1 MIATRPVCAMME
13 TVARDELYGQVVG
26 QDKAISALEAAAVRP
41 VHAYMFVGPPGT
53 GKSAAAVGFAAALL
67 CPNVPGG
74 DGTCETCRR
83 VLADVHPDVITVE
96 RVGPAI
102 SIDTAREVTLLAATS
117 PLEGSRKVLILNDFH
132 LVQAAG
138 PALLKTIEEPPE
150 STVFVVLAEFVPPEL
165 VTIASRCVRVNFDAL
180 RPEQVAA
187 TLMADGIEPQRAAE
201 LAEASGGRLDR
212 ARLLASDRGFEDR
225 RRAWQSVP
233 GRLDG
238 TGATAAELADELL
251 GLLESSVEPLRGRHD
266 EERGRARRAQ
276 RKSGS
281 NHRKRRRSGRGPGGE
296 EHAQC
301 WHLRVG
307 RASEAGSAPAAY
319 GRTAYRT
326 GHPGRRLPG
335 SPGRTGPRWIG
346 SRCILGGPGPSS
358 EDKCRSH
365 SPHRA
370 IGARPAIQ
378 PRRGH
383 PAAGVVD
390 PAGPERRPRVT
401 QVIRRMPVAKALST
415 DLPPRLRSGIPGAH
429 RL

>member
-1 MIATRPVCAMME
+1 MIATGPVCAMME
-13 TVARDELYGQVVG
+13 RVARDELYGQVVG
-26 QDKAISALEAAAVRP
+26 QDKAISALEGAAVRP

-83 VLADVHPDVITVE
+83 VLAGVHPDVITVE

-117 PLEGSRKVLILNDFH
+117 PVEGSRKVLILNDFH

-138 PALLKTIEEPPE
+138 PALLKTIEEPPG

-165 VTIASRCVRVNFDAL
+165 VTIASRSVRVNFDAL

-187 TLMADGIEPQRAAE
+187 TLVADGIDPQRAGE
-201 LAEASGGRLDR
+201 LADASGGRLDR

-225 RRAWQSVP
+225 RRAWQSIP

-266 EERGRARRAQ
+266 EERAALDERNARAAQITGKGGARAGGRAARSMLTAGISELEERQKREVRRQ
-276 RKSGS
+276 RTDELRTGLAILAGAY
-281 NHRKRRRSGRGPGGE
+281 RDRLVEPATAGSGRGPSSAGQVRRRKTNVE
-296 EHAQC
+296 AIAHIER
-301 WHLRVG
+301 LG
-307 RASEAGSAPAAY
+307 RDLQYNPAEAIQLQALLTRLGGSAVQ
-319 GRTAYRT
+319 G
-326 GHPGRRLPG
+326 
-335 SPGRTGPRWIG
+335 
-346 SRCILGGPGPSS
+346 
-358 EDKCRSH
+358 
-365 SPHRA
+365 
-370 IGARPAIQ
+370 
-378 PRRGH
+378 
-383 PAAGVVD
+383 
-390 PAGPERRPRVT
+390 
-401 QVIRRMPVAKALST
+401 
-415 DLPPRLRSGIPGAH
+415 
-429 RL
+429 

>member
-1 MIATRPVCAMME
+1 M
-13 TVARDELYGQVVG
+13 
-26 QDKAISALEAAAVRP
+26 
-41 VHAYMFVGPPGT
+41 
-53 GKSAAAVGFAAALL
+53 GFAAALL

-266 EERGRARRAQ
+266 EERAALDERNARAAQITGKGGVRAGGRAARSMLSAGISELEERQKREVRRQ
-276 RKSGS
+276 RTDELRTGLAILAGAY
-281 NHRKRRRSGRGPGGE
+281 RDRLVEPAPGGSGRGASSAG
-296 EHAQC
+296 
-301 WHLRVG
+301 RVRRRKTNVEAIAHIERLG
-307 RASEAGSAPAAY
+307 RDLQYNPA
-319 GRTAYRT
+319 
-326 GHPGRRLPG
+326 
-335 SPGRTGPRWIG
+335 
-346 SRCILGGPGPSS
+346 
-358 EDKCRSH
+358 E
-365 SPHRA
+365 
-370 IGARPAIQ
+370 AIQ
-378 PRRGH
+378 L
-383 PAAGVVD
+383 
-390 PAGPERRPRVT
+390 
-401 QVIRRMPVAKALST
+401 QALLT
-415 DLPPRLRSGIPGAH
+415 RLGRSAVQG
-429 RL
+429 